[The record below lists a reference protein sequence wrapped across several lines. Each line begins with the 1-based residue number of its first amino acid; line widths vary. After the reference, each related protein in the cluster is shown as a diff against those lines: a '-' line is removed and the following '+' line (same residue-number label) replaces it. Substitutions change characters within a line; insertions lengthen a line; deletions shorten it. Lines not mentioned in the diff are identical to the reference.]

1 MIALPVKDY
10 AAAKRQFVEIYGSP
24 IVMNTYLKIALLC
37 LSFVCVALVALDI
50 KSRFVPQIAARAAN
64 GQRIVVKQ
72 TVKKGGV
79 TTKGFVKV
87 RVKLG

>member
-1 MIALPVKDY
+1 MSASQLIALPVKDY

-50 KSRFVPQIAARAAN
+50 QVQ
-64 GQRIVVKQ
+64 
-72 TVKKGGV
+72 
-79 TTKGFVKV
+79 
-87 RVKLG
+87 